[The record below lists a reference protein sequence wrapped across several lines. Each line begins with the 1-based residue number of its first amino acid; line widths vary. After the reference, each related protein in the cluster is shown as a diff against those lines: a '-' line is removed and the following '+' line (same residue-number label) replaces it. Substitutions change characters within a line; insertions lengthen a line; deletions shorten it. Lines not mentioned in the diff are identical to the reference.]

1 MHLTLE
7 KRPTDSIDL
16 GIIYGVIAV
25 LVLVAARYL
34 PVLDIVP
41 SCVFKQL
48 CGIPCPTCG
57 ATRSVAYLAG
67 GDLTAAFLMN
77 PAVPLALTAVLVL
90 CLAQTSAG
98 LRGSKLSF
106 SLTVAEAALF
116 RTGTVAAFLANWAFL
131 IYFNR

>member
-7 KRPTDSIDL
+7 KRPTDAIDL
-16 GIIYGVIAV
+16 GIIYGVIAL

-34 PVLDIVP
+34 PVLDIMP
-41 SCVFKQL
+41 SCVFRQL

-67 GDLTAAFLMN
+67 GDLTASLLMN

-90 CLAQTSAG
+90 CLAQAVAG

-106 SLTVAEAALF
+106 SLTVTEAALF
-116 RTGTVAAFLANWAFL
+116 RTGTVAAFLANWAYL
-131 IYFNR
+131 ISFNR

>member
-7 KRPTDSIDL
+7 KRPTDAIDL
-16 GIIYGVIAV
+16 GIIYGVIAL

-67 GDLTAAFLMN
+67 GDLAASFLMN
-77 PAVPLALTAVLVL
+77 PAVPLVLTAVLVL
-90 CLAQTSAG
+90 CLAQALAG
-98 LRGSKLSF
+98 LRGSKLLFSF
-106 SLTVAEAALF
+106 TVTEASLF
-116 RTGTVAAFLANWAFL
+116 RTGTVAALLANWAFL